1 MLQEEAFLILL
12 SQFAILLP
20 RTYFTRR
27 LNTGI
32 GSYNKM
38 SGEWELSDRA
48 DHLLRSSFDEKK
60 ETNRLKNIIQCQ
72 LLRIERS
79 DIKRSRTWRTLER
92 TCSRSQ
98 GEGTPCRR
106 AQDSCCYRDRK
117 IYVREEKPGHHHLM
131 TSVSSLKK
139 RLIILI
145 IHRSNPIQFFFSAF
159 HSQYK
164 LTWF

>member
-1 MLQEEAFLILL
+1 
-12 SQFAILLP
+12 
-20 RTYFTRR
+20 
-27 LNTGI
+27 
-32 GSYNKM
+32 M

-79 DIKRSRTWRTLER
+79 AIKRSRTWRTLER